1 MKGGL
6 LVEDSTMRTVPF
18 ALSGSDLERIH
29 EATMAILADPGVR
42 FTQEPALAI
51 FREAGYDVAGDVVR
65 FRRADVEEMVAKAP
79 SSFVRK
85 GIEASCDLQVGN
97 GSLHFALG
105 SIPLWVVDP
114 DDYSR
119 RDATYRDLENF
130 ITLAD
135 ALEHFTIANPVVQPP
150 EIPVNVFHA
159 VWQQAIVSHTSKPSC
174 TWYATDQQTALDTLR
189 LLDAALGGRIPI
201 EQGNTYAVT
210 VCPDST
216 LQWGKSIW
224 GTLEL
229 AKANIPQAFLPMP
242 FLGSTHPV
250 TIPGA
255 LVQSNAET
263 LSAIV
268 LTQLI
273 RPGCP
278 VFYAPSYGGIMDMS
292 TASHAFGTPESALF
306 AACATRLGK
315 FYDLPVDMMMG
326 TSDSKAPDGQA
337 AYEKMMTMLAPAL
350 AGADCITQVGSMIG
364 FALLASYEQL
374 LVDNEICGQIL
385 NIVKGFE
392 VNEETLAVDVIREAG
407 IAGNYVATD
416 HTYRHFRDVM
426 YFPTIADRR
435 SWEEWSADGSKDI
448 IARAKQKW
456 PDIIADHERRGV
468 SAERRRDVDAVVKDI
483 CDREGV
489 EMTWLG

>member
-1 MKGGL
+1 MSLKDRIL
-6 LVEDSTMRTVPF
+6 RPVPF
-18 ALSGSDLERIH
+18 ALSDDDLARIH
-29 EATMAILADPGVR
+29 EATLEILADPGVR

-51 FREAGYDVAGDVVR
+51 FREAGYEVQGDVVR
-65 FRRADVEEMVAKAP
+65 FKRADVEKTVAKAP

-85 GIEASCDLQVGN
+85 GIEPSCDVSIGD

-114 DDYSR
+114 DDYSQ
-119 RDATYRDLENF
+119 RDASYRDLLNF
-130 ITLAD
+130 ITLAE

-150 EIPVNVFHA
+150 DIPVEVFHA
-159 VWQQAIVSHTSKPSC
+159 VWEQTIVSHTSKPSC
-174 TWYATDQQTALDTLR
+174 TWYATDQKTALDTIRILE
-189 LLDAALGGRIPI
+189 AALGSRNAL
-201 EQGNTYAVT
+201 EESNTYAVT
-210 VCPDST
+210 VCPDSA

-255 LVQSNAET
+255 LVQANAET

-268 LTQLI
+268 LAQLV

-278 VFYAPSYGGIMDMS
+278 VFYSPSYGGIMDMS
-292 TASHAFGTPESALF
+292 TASHAFGTPESALY

-315 FYDLPVDMMMG
+315 WYGLPVDMMMG
-326 TSDSKAPDGQA
+326 TSDSKAPDAQA

-350 AGADCITQVGSMIG
+350 AGADCITQAGAMIG

-385 NIVKGFE
+385 NLVRGFE
-392 VNEETLAVDVIREAG
+392 VNDETLAVDVIREAG
-407 IAGNYVATD
+407 IAGNYVASE
-416 HTYRHFRDVM
+416 HTYNHFRDVM
-426 YFPTIADRR
+426 YFPKIADRR
-435 SWEEWSADGSKDI
+435 SWEEWRNKGSKDI
-448 IARAKQKW
+448 IQRAKETW
-456 PDIIADHERRGV
+456 PGIVADHQPRGV
-468 SAERRRDVDAVVKDI
+468 SEERRREVDAIVKDI
-483 CDREGV
+483 CDREDV
-489 EMTWLG
+489 EMTWLQ

>member
-1 MKGGL
+1 
-6 LVEDSTMRTVPF
+6 
-18 ALSGSDLERIH
+18 
-29 EATMAILADPGVR
+29 
-42 FTQEPALAI
+42 PALEI
-51 FREAGYDVAGDVVR
+51 FRGAGYVVRDNVVR
-65 FRRADVEEMVAKAP
+65 FRRADVESMVAKAP

-85 GIEASCDLQVGN
+85 GIEPSCDVPIGD

-105 SIPLWVVDP
+105 SIPLWIVDP

-119 RDATYRDLENF
+119 RDATYRDLLNF

-150 EIPVNVFHA
+150 DIPVSVFHA
-159 VWQQAIVSHTSKPSC
+159 VWEQAIVSHTGKPSC
-174 TWYATDQQTALDTLR
+174 TWYATDRQTALDTIRILE
-189 LLDAALGGRIPI
+189 AALGGRKAL
-201 EQGNTYAVT
+201 ENSNTYAVT

-229 AKANIPQAFLPMP
+229 AKAGIPQAFLPMP

-255 LVQSNAET
+255 LVQANAET

-268 LTQLI
+268 LAQLI

-292 TASHAFGTPESALF
+292 AASHAFGTPESALY

-315 FYDLPVDMMMG
+315 WYGLPVDMMMG
-326 TSDSKAPDGQA
+326 TSDSKAPDAQA

-350 AGADCITQVGSMIG
+350 AGADCITQAGAMIG

-385 NIVKGFE
+385 NLVRPFE
-392 VNEETLAVDVIREAG
+392 VNDETLAVDVIRQAG
-407 IAGNYVATD
+407 IAGHYVSSE
-416 HTYRHFRDVM
+416 HTYKHFRDVM

-435 SWEEWSADGSKDI
+435 NWQEWSADGSKDI
-448 IARAKQKW
+448 IRRAKEKW
-456 PDIIADHERRGV
+456 PKIIAGHKSRGIGID
-468 SAERRRDVDAVVKDI
+468 RRREVDRIVKDI
-483 CDREGV
+483 CDREKV
-489 EMTWLG
+489 EMTWLDGR

>member
-1 MKGGL
+1 
-6 LVEDSTMRTVPF
+6 MRAAPF
-18 ALSGSDLERIH
+18 ALSEGDLERLH
-29 EATMAILADPGVR
+29 EATMGILADPGVR
-42 FTQEPALAI
+42 FTQEAALAV
-51 FREAGYDVAGDVVR
+51 FGEAGYEVEGDIVR
-65 FRRADVEEMVAKAP
+65 FKRAEVEEMVAKAP

-85 GIEASCDLQVGN
+85 GIDASCDVAIGD

-119 RDATYRDLENF
+119 RDATYRDLVNF

-150 EIPVNVFHA
+150 GIPVNVFHA

-174 TWYATDQQTALDTLR
+174 TWYATDRQMALDTIR
-189 LLDAALGGRIPI
+189 LLEAALGGR
-201 EQGNTYAVT
+201 EALEESNSYAVT
-210 VCPDST
+210 VCPDSA

-315 FYDLPVDMMMG
+315 YYDLPVDMMMG
-326 TSDSKAPDGQA
+326 TSDSKAPDAQA

-350 AGADCITQVGSMIG
+350 AGADCITQAGSMIG

-392 VNEETLAVDVIREAG
+392 VNDETLAVDVIREAG
-407 IAGNYVATD
+407 IGGNYLASE
-416 HTYRHFRDVM
+416 HTFRHFRDVM

-448 IARAKQKW
+448 IARAKEKW
-456 PDIIADHERRGV
+456 PEIIADHERRGI
-468 SAERRRDVDAVVKDI
+468 SEERRSAVDAVVKDI
-483 CDREGV
+483 CDRERV
-489 EMTWLG
+489 RMSWLE